1 MEYTVDKWTH
11 ILKTC
16 ECVGPQSNFRVS
28 LSEVPLYAYNTD
40 LETPLVPD
48 LLDEIEVHLSH

>member
-1 MEYTVDKWTH
+1 M
-11 ILKTC
+11 
-16 ECVGPQSNFRVS
+16 S